1 VFGADVVADFE
12 SSGLAH
18 DLIEFDAGAFSTV
31 NAALA
36 ACQQV
41 GADVVITAGSGSVT
55 LKDLSLSSLTTDHF
69 RIAA

>member
-1 VFGADVVADFE
+1 
-12 SSGLAH
+12 
-18 DLIEFDAGAFSTV
+18 V

-41 GADVVITAGSGSVT
+41 GTDVIITAGNGSVT

>member
-1 VFGADVVADFE
+1 V
-12 SSGLAH
+12 
-18 DLIEFDAGAFSTV
+18 FDAGAFSTV

-41 GADVVITAGSGSVT
+41 SGDVVITAGPSSVT
-55 LKDLSLSSLTTDHF
+55 LLGISLSSLTTDHF